1 MAAAL
6 GHGWLEAEA
15 KRGVAV
21 GSVGTARTPRQ
32 AGRPQKRGAE
42 GLHGG
47 RWAAEPCAGL
57 G

>member
-1 MAAAL
+1 MAVAL